1 MAGRKYGIKVIDP
14 DTESEIFNSKYPTFG
29 FDLTAK
35 KPHILTHRI
44 TITNSSGYFGEPGL
58 PRYDTYPDGNWRDI
72 SYPIMDKVFMA
83 SVHHGL
89 GYRPSFYVTGD
100 AEVVARARARY
111 WHNEGGNIRYNE
123 VHTPEDDNQRHV
135 YMPSRLGG
143 VPGLVAPPAGT
154 SPAQF
159 FNNMGPIRG
168 KFQPPYPDSW
178 FSIEAD
184 EHNINIYASLYGTL
198 SHHEVRE
205 FWGGF
210 DRYIKYWWDIT
221 GSWYQFTFYILPYNE
236 NNEIFIQ

>member
-35 KPHILTHRI
+35 KPHILTHKI
-44 TITNSSGYFGEPGL
+44 VITNSSGYFNEP
-58 PRYDTYPDGNWRDI
+58 PAPSYDVYADGTWRDMTYPVMN
-72 SYPIMDKVFMA
+72 KVFLA

-100 AEVVARARARY
+100 AEVIAKARARY
-111 WHNEGGNIRYNE
+111 WHNEGGNIRWNDI
-123 VHTPEDDNQRHV
+123 VLPENDAQQRV

-143 VPGLVAPPAGT
+143 VPGLVYPPAGT
-154 SPAQF
+154 RPVQYLGA
-159 FNNMGPIRG
+159 MGPFR
-168 KFQPPYPDSW
+168 QPSAPRYPDSW

-184 EHNINIYASLYGTL
+184 EHNINIYASLYCTF
-198 SHHEVRE
+198 SHQEVRE